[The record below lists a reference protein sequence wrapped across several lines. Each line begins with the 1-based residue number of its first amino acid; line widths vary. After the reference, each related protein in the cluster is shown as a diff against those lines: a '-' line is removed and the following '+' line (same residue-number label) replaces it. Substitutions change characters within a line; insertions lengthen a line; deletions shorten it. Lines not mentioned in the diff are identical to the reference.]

1 MLFTVPKEPSI
12 FHPILCLI
20 CSTRGDLILFFH
32 CWYNLI
38 NYFFSF
44 WESTDVISFILRQ
57 VTLSDNQVLSN
68 SNDAHN
74 NLTKPAIGRID
85 TDSHD
90 IVSRVYTEKW
100 IKKRTSMKVRNGAA
114 NHRGNDV
121 IVLEGKDQVL
131 HGRFSYGSF
140 DMAVLSGEKV
150 ATFSFKI
157 FLKIL
162 LQVDIHIMK
171 EPPNGQWSLL
181 DTQLTDKAGRVSFKV
196 NLIKH
201 L

>member
-1 MLFTVPKEPSI
+1 
-12 FHPILCLI
+12 
-20 CSTRGDLILFFH
+20 
-32 CWYNLI
+32 
-38 NYFFSF
+38 
-44 WESTDVISFILRQ
+44 
-57 VTLSDNQVLSN
+57 
-68 SNDAHN
+68 
-74 NLTKPAIGRID
+74 
-85 TDSHD
+85 
-90 IVSRVYTEKW
+90 
-100 IKKRTSMKVRNGAA
+100 MKVRNGAA

-150 ATFSFKI
+150 ATFSFKNI
-157 FLKIL
+157 SQIL